1 MYSDNLKRSV
11 AASVG
16 NKNIFSSIYNAQGIE
31 LDTLFSNIDDINA
44 QFNVDTATWAL
55 DIYEKE
61 LGITTDYTRPFDY
74 RRSVIK
80 SKNRGNG
87 KLDATMIKLVCDS
100 FINGDVQITFDGIIH
115 VKFTSIKGIPPN
127 LNDLKNA
134 VEQIKPA
141 YLLLDYLY
149 SYLLI
154 KEIDNVMTLDQLQ
167 NTELNLFAGGA

>member
-1 MYSDNLKRSV
+1 LYSDNLKNNV

-16 NKNIFSSIYNAQGIE
+16 NSNTFSGIYNAQGIE

-44 QFNVDTATWAL
+44 QFDVDTATWGL

-61 LGITTDYTRPFDY
+61 LAITTDYTKLFDY

-87 KLDATMIKLVCDS
+87 KLDATMIKLVCDA
-100 FINGDVQITFDGIIH
+100 FTNGDVQITFDGIIH
-115 VKFTSIKGIPPN
+115 VNFTSIKGVPPN
-127 LNDLKNA
+127 MDDLKNA

-149 SYLLI
+149 SFLLI
-154 KEIDNVMTLDQLQ
+154 KDIEGVMTLDQLQ
-167 NTELNLFAGGA
+167 NTKLGLFAGGA